1 MAKGNTGRIE
11 RISGPVVDVT
21 FKKVNQVPDI
31 FHAVEVHLD
40 NGMTEVLECLQ
51 QLGNGEVRCIAMQP
65 TDGLSRGMTVVDT
78 GAPISVPV
86 GNAMLGRMSN
96 VLGEPIDRC
105 GEIVTDEYW
114 PIHHSAPKYTEIVPS
129 QDILET
135 GIKVL
140 DLMTPYARGGKIG
153 LFGGAGV
160 GKTVLIMELIRN
172 IAYEHDGYSVFAGV
186 GELMDEHKPDQLAV
200 ESPFYGKNAQVILK
214 LGRAQGAAI
223 TAAVMRGI
231 PVAEYAPRK
240 AKIAICGNG
249 AASKEQVA
257 MMIGRTLNVDLDSKY
272 LDATDALAI
281 ALCHHYQM
289 SNPLASVSSS
299 GDWKKFIESN
309 PQRIK
314 K

>member
-1 MAKGNTGRIE
+1 MKNISKETKTILGIDPGTNILGYGIIRVDSKG
-11 RISGPVVDVT
+11 PHYVDMGV
-21 FKKVNQVPDI
+21 FDLRKI
-31 FHAVEVHLD
+31 
-40 NGMTEVLECLQ
+40 
-51 QLGNGEVRCIAMQP
+51 
-65 TDGLSRGMTVVDT
+65 TDPFEKL
-78 GAPISVPV
+78 A
-86 GNAMLGRMSN
+86 
-96 VLGEPIDRC
+96 
-105 GEIVTDEYW
+105 
-114 PIHHSAPKYTEIVPS
+114 
-129 QDILET
+129 
-135 GIKVL
+135 
-140 DLMTPYARGGKIG
+140 
-153 LFGGAGV
+153 
-160 GKTVLIMELIRN
+160 N
-172 IAYEHDGYSVFAGV
+172 IFAGV

-309 PQRIK
+309 PQRMTLPLNF
-314 K
+314 